1 MSHPDNPLLLT
12 SGLPKF
18 NEITPEHI
26 EPAMKRLLEEAKDT
40 LEELEANI
48 QPTWKGLIEPIE
60 TMGLPFEYSW
70 GPIGHLLNVMNT
82 EELRKAHEAMQP
94 KVVEFGLRMGQSKPN
109 YDGLVEIKEGPE
121 WGKLDE
127 AQRRVIDL
135 KIRDA
140 KHSGVGLEG
149 AEKERFN
156 EISKRLSQL
165 GTDFSNHVLDA
176 TKAYELIISEKGD
189 TEEWPDTLRQL
200 SSMGYNKEKEAEKST
215 PDDGPWR
222 ITLEAPIVVPFLRHS
237 RNRGQREQIYRAYVS
252 RADEGKLDNGPLI
265 MEILKL
271 TKEKAK
277 LLEYDTYVNLSLAS
291 KMAPDIDAVQRMFT
305 ELFDASKPHQVK
317 EYGELGEL
325 AKNSGQN
332 EQFMQWDISFWSERL
347 KEKRFQ
353 FTDDQLR
360 PYFPM
365 PKVLEGMFGLAEYLF
380 GISIKESGDE
390 FNGWHEDVQFFYVH
404 ENGNKIASFYLDAYS
419 RPGDKRGGAWMDS
432 CLNRRIVD
440 GDLRLPVVYLNANGT
455 PPVGDRPSLMSF
467 GEVTTLFHEF
477 GHGLQGML
485 TTVDYADV
493 SGIKGVEWDAVETVS
508 QFMENWC
515 YHEPILR
522 SISGHWETGDPLPDD
537 LVQKLLDAKV
547 YMAGSDMVRQLEFGM
562 TDIELH
568 SAYDPEGPVHPFE
581 IHRKIA
587 ERTQVLEPLKDDHF
601 LCAFSHIVAG
611 GYAAGYYSYKWAEV
625 LSADLYSAFEFTG
638 LENQDAIKELGRRF
652 RWSFLALGGGVDP
665 MKVFKEFMGREPA
678 TEALLRHNKLL
689 QNGAPSGI

>member
-1 MSHPDNPLLLT
+1 MNHPDNPLLLT

-26 EPAMKRLLEEAKDT
+26 EPAMTKLLEEAKNR
-40 LEELEANI
+40 LEELEADI
-48 QPTWKGLIEPIE
+48 QPTWKGLVYPIE
-60 TMGLPFEYSW
+60 VMGLPFEYSW

-82 EELRKAHEAMQP
+82 EELRKAHETMQP
-94 KVVEFGLRMGQSKPN
+94 KVVEFSLRMGQSKPI
-109 YDGLVEIKEGPE
+109 YDGLVAIKEGSG

-127 AQRRVIDL
+127 AQKRVINL

-140 KHSGVGLEG
+140 NHSGIGLEG

-176 TKAYELIISEKGD
+176 TKAYELIITEEAD

-200 SSMGYNKEKEAEKST
+200 SSMGYNKERETEEST
-215 PDDGPWR
+215 PNDGPWR

-252 RADEGKLDNGPLI
+252 RADKGELDNGPLI

-271 TKEKAK
+271 KKEKAN
-277 LLEYDTYVNLSLAS
+277 LLGYDTYVDLSLTS
-291 KMAPDIDAVQRMFT
+291 KMAPDIEAVQRMFK
-305 ELFDASKPHQVK
+305 ELFDASKLHQVK
-317 EYGELGEL
+317 EYEELEAL
-325 AKNSGQN
+325 ADESGQN
-332 EQFMQWDISFWSERL
+332 EKFMQWDISFWSERL

-353 FTDDQLR
+353 FTDDELR

-380 GISIKESGDE
+380 GISIKESSDE
-390 FNGWHEDVQFFYVH
+390 FNGWHEDVQFFDVH
-404 ENGNKIASFYLDAYS
+404 EKGEKIASFYLDAYS
-419 RPGDKRGGAWMDS
+419 RPGDKRGGAWMGS
-432 CLNRRIVD
+432 CLNRRIID
-440 GDLRLPVVYLNANGT
+440 GKLRLPVVYLNANGT

-493 SGIKGVEWDAVETVS
+493 SGINGVEWDAVETAS

-547 YMAGSDMVRQLEFGM
+547 YMAGSAMVRQLEFGM

-568 SAYDPEGPVHPFE
+568 SEYDPEGPVHPFD

-587 ERTQVLEPLKDDHF
+587 ERTQILEPLEDDHF
-601 LCAFSHIVAG
+601 LCAFSHIFAG

-625 LSADLYSAFEFTG
+625 LSADLYSAFESTG
-638 LENQDAIKELGRRF
+638 LENQNAIKKLGKKF
-652 RWSFLALGGGVDP
+652 RESLLALGGGVEP
-665 MKVFKEFMGREPA
+665 MKVFKEFMGREPS

-689 QNGAPSGI
+689 